1 MVSLGLSSEQQA
13 MVDTVGGALADRGER
28 PADDVLAELGV
39 DALLAEGGNLLD
51 AALVAEAAGRKGVIA
66 FPDERILVV
75 AACVGMATRA
85 LDDAAAY
92 ACERMVFGRPIGE
105 YQGVAHTLANA
116 ITEVE
121 GTRLLA
127 WRAIAARAEGLDDAA
142 KLDMQAFWWAA
153 RCVLPAIKAAMR
165 TFGGYGVSEDSPLP
179 ALYRTARTVLYANGD
194 PDRVLTAPLP
204 ALAPIDPVPVSFTP
218 DAEAEAWRLRTE
230 AFLAENFTPA
240 DKRAFAA
247 ALDNHI
253 PELHTRLAAA
263 GLLFPDWP
271 AEWGGSGASAIAT
284 SAVHRTLTRAGWP
297 ISVLVV
303 SDSIGKLLMMFGT
316 DEAKAE
322 ILPRLARGEAIAC
335 LGLSEPSGGSDVF
348 GAKTRAAH
356 DGSQWIANGQKVFT
370 TSAHR
375 AEYVL
380 LLTRTAGGLTLFVA
394 PMGTPGES
402 GFDLAPVQT
411 FAGERTNITFYS
423 DFAMADRYLLG
434 AADKGAKVLA
444 ATMTLEHNQ
453 GDYYLGALDFARA
466 ELLAGLDDLLDL
478 PGVRANEGAIRHSL
492 ARLDA
497 HVALLEGLSLRAIW
511 AGDAGQSQRWFGPMC
526 KLFGTESWASCSAE
540 LVERFAPHSL
550 DGGIE
555 ALAAVES
562 EARSGIQATIY
573 GGTNEVQRSV
583 IAETRLR
590 LPRSR

>member
-1 MVSLGLSSEQQA
+1 MVTLGLSSEQQA
-13 MVDTVGGALADRGER
+13 MIDTVGGALADRGQR
-28 PADDVLAELGV
+28 PTDEVLAELGV
-39 DALLAEGGNLLD
+39 DALLDEGGNLFD
-51 AALVAEAAGRKGVIA
+51 AALVAEAAGREGALA
-66 FPDERILVV
+66 FSGERILIA

-85 LDDAAAY
+85 LEDAAAY
-92 ACERMVFGRPIGE
+92 ACERVVFGRPIGE

-121 GTRLLA
+121 GTRVLI
-127 WRAIAARAEGLDDAA
+127 WQAIAARAEGLPDAA
-142 KLDMQAFWWAA
+142 RLDAQAFWWAA

-179 ALYRTARTVLYANGD
+179 ALYQTARAALLANGD

-204 ALAPIDPVPVSFTP
+204 RLAPIGPVPISFTP
-218 DAEAEAWRLRTE
+218 DAEAERWRAKTE
-230 AFLAENFTPA
+230 AFLAEHFTA
-240 DKRAFAA
+240 EHKRAFAA
-247 ALDNHI
+247 SLDNHF
-253 PELHTRLAAA
+253 PDLHRKLAAA

-271 AEWGGSGASAIAT
+271 VEWGGSAASAIAT

-303 SDSIGKLLMMFGT
+303 SDSIGKLLMRFGSE
-316 DEAKAE
+316 EARAE
-322 ILPRLARGEAIAC
+322 ILPRLASGEALAC

-356 DGSQWIANGQKVFT
+356 DGKRWIANGQKVFT
-370 TSAHR
+370 TSAHL
-375 AEYVL
+375 ADYVL
-380 LLTRTAGGLTLFVA
+380 LLTRTTGGLTLFVA
-394 PMGTPGES
+394 PLGD
-402 GFDLAPVQT
+402 GFDLAPVST

-423 DFAMADRYLLG
+423 DFPIEDRYLLG
-434 AADKGAKVLA
+434 EADKGAKVLA

-453 GDYYLGALDFARA
+453 GDYYLGALDFARS
-466 ELLAGLDDLLDL
+466 ELLAGLAQLLDL
-478 PGVRANEGAIRHSL
+478 PGMRENEAAIRHSL

-497 HVALLEGLSLRAIW
+497 HVALLEGLSMRAIW
-511 AGDAGQSQRWFGPMC
+511 AGDAGESQRWYGPMC

-540 LVERFAPHSL
+540 LVERFAPYSL
-550 DGGIE
+550 DGEIE
-555 ALAAVES
+555 ALAAVEA

-573 GGTNEVQRSV
+573 GGTSEVQRSV